1 MQSLVASKK
10 DEAEEVDEEMNN
22 GIDQLLGGSGDAG
35 TFSDAPFKYSNEVEP
50 ITHGADDSNL
60 KQVEAKI
67 LDFNWVFIADN
78 SARLTKILATTDN
91 DEIFATAQ
99 IRIFVDFMWEGYFTA
114 IMKQLFIPFIFY
126 FVSFV
131 AYTGF
136 FSHHED
142 DNLSIPFVLEI
153 ICLVVFGKTY
163 MTFLILEGIQV
174 KNCGFS
180 YFFDVWNMIDIASL
194 ALNFLYVGGE
204 VTNFY
209 SHE

>member
-35 TFSDAPFKYSNEVEP
+35 TVSDAPFKYSNEVEP

-114 IMKQLFIPFIFY
+114 IMNQLFIPFIFY